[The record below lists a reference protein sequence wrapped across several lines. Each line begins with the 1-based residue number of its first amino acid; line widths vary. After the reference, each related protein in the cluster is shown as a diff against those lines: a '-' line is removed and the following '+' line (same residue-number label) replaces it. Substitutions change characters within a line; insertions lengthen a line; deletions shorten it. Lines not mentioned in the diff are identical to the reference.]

1 MIKVIIERQEKKE
14 KNDALS
20 PLLLE
25 LRAAAVHSPGYVSGE
40 TLINTED
47 SSK

>member
-14 KNDALS
+14 KN
-20 PLLLE
+20 
-25 LRAAAVHSPGYVSGE
+25 YVSGE